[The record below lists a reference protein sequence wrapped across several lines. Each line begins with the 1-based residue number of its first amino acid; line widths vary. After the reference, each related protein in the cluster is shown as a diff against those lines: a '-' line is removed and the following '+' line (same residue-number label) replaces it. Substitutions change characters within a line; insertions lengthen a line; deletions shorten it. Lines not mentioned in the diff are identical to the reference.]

1 MGYSDSHA
9 HMVDY
14 SPEQVRSIVELMRK
28 KKVELVLSVGV
39 NFESSEGTVKLA
51 EKYKTI
57 KAAIG
62 FHPWFA
68 AALPP
73 EIKKRFDELASSKY
87 VLAIGEIGLDYK
99 PPVSGSPPTSSGDKS
114 MQGAPEMKFPVNMPP
129 LPKTPP
135 THEVQK
141 EVFNFAV
148 SLAKKHGLPVNVHCR
163 GDAHRDMMQ
172 IIRQFSGLTGIVHS
186 FEIDLSILRDWLD
199 LGFYITAGMMVV
211 KEPGAS
217 IEEIVR
223 AIPIERIVTETDANP
238 MMSPDTGP
246 VDVIEV
252 VQKIAEIKGTPAEVV
267 GNAATANLKR
277 VLKRL

>member
-1 MGYSDSHA
+1 MEYSDSHA

-28 KKVELVLSVGV
+28 KKVALALSVGV
-39 NFESSEGTVKLA
+39 NLESSEGTVKLA
-51 EKYKTI
+51 ENYSMI

-68 AALPP
+68 TALTS

-87 VLAIGEIGLDYK
+87 VFAIGEIGLDYK
-99 PPVSGSPPTSSGDKS
+99 PPMAGSPPINSGDRS

-129 LPKTPP
+129 FPKTPP

-141 EVFNFAV
+141 EVFHFAV

-163 GDAHRDMMQ
+163 GDAHRDMIQ
-172 IIRQFSGLTGIVHS
+172 ILRQFNGITGIAHS
-186 FEIDLSILRDWLD
+186 FERDLSILNDWLN
-199 LGFYITAGMMVV
+199 LGFYITIGTMIV
-211 KEPGAS
+211 KEPAAS
-217 IEEIVR
+217 IEEMVR
-223 AIPIERIVTETDANP
+223 AIPIERLVTETDANP
-238 MMSPDTGP
+238 MMSPDSGP

-252 VQKIAEIKGTPAEVV
+252 VQKIAVIRGIPAEVV
-267 GNAATANLKR
+267 GNASTANLKR
-277 VLKRL
+277 VLKLL